1 MTKPHRGTKYYSEVA
16 TLLRDAEPKWAEI
29 EGQSDPRKR
38 QENER
43 ARDLAIG
50 ELVLMYRDAA
60 KLGALEW
67 LDPRITIFCERL
79 KDRNAGRLP
88 RPKGGR
94 PSNPHRRLLIE
105 MTVIEAIEA
114 EAGKRGAVE
123 RAMRRAAERFGIKY
137 RRVREIHY
145 DPDSDWKR
153 LVRLSR
159 ALRA

>member
-16 TLLRDAEPKWAEI
+16 TLLRDAEPRWAEI

-38 QENER
+38 QNER
-43 ARDLAIG
+43 ARDLAID
-50 ELVLMYRDAA
+50 ELVLMYRDAV
-60 KLGALEW
+60 KLRALEW
-67 LDPRITIFCERL
+67 LDPRITFFCERL
-79 KDRNAGRLP
+79 KDRNGGRLP
-88 RPKGGR
+88 TPKGGR
-94 PSNPHRRLLIE
+94 PRNLHRRLLIE
-105 MTVIEAIEA
+105 MAVIEAIEA

-145 DPDSDWKR
+145 DPDPDWKR
-153 LVRLSR
+153 LVRLSG